1 MSRFA
6 WEPTARTG
14 LRGIDQAQAL
24 SILRALDRFGKTGA
38 GDIRKLTGDK
48 QGRFRIRVGNWRI
61 ILRREGHDA
70 FRVYSVDDRKDAYR
84 T

>member
-1 MSRFA
+1 LSRFA
-6 WEPTARTG
+6 WEPRARAD

-24 SILRALDRFGKTGA
+24 SILHALNRFGKTGV
-38 GDIRKLTGDK
+38 GDIRKLAGDK
-48 QGRFRIRVGNWRI
+48 QGRIRIRVGNWRI